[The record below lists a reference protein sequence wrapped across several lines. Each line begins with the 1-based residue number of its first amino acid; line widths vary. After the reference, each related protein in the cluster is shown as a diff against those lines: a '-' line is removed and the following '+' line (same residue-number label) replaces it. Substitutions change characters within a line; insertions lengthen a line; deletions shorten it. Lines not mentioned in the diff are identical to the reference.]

1 MPKLTK
7 KNVNEKTDNS
17 VNSTAR
23 RQTVTGRKSPPT
35 ITKAPG
41 NLDASVI
48 TEPLDSLISALG
60 NKIER
65 EWPARF
71 ANIQGA
77 RELFLLTLRIADVTS
92 RSIRWSAEQPRD
104 PARIPE

>member
-1 MPKLTK
+1 MPKCRKNHAMPPVRRK
-7 KNVNEKTDNS
+7 K
-17 VNSTAR
+17 AR
-23 RQTVTGRKSPPT
+23 GQEPLPTVTKTP
-35 ITKAPG
+35 A

-48 TEPLDSLISALG
+48 TEPLDSLISAVG

-77 RELFLLTLRIADVTS
+77 RELFLLTVRIADVTS
-92 RSIRWSAEQPRD
+92 RSIRSPREY
-104 PARIPE
+104 PNIVFRFPH